1 MDGHGVSPTFC
12 CGWTRCFTHRRHG
25 VSPTGPPRRASNG
38 AGLRNRNARARFL
51 TYKIF
56 NAPRRPSPVENST
69 GSGARKAAPPLGAS
83 PRRLDAFGVPPT
95 RHPQGLRPSA
105 FGLTPKSC
113 PPEGGDLAP
122 PGRYATVFAL
132 ECPRR
137 RLLAFEKA
145 SLQGGGLPPSAQRS
159 SDSGT
164 RTAAGLTPRK
174 RAGRLPG
181 RSGELSTCKHSNPCA
196 CTRADRSGSTA

>member
-1 MDGHGVSPTFC
+1 MDTVFHPPFAVDGHGVSPTAGTVF
-12 CGWTRCFTHRRHG
+12 H
-25 VSPTGPPRRASNG
+25 PPDHPAEPATARVCETVT
-38 AGLRNRNARARFL
+38 RARGSL

-164 RTAAGLTPRK
+164 RTAAGLTPRR